1 MRTIATTA
9 ILVPLLVTSAQAAGP
24 EISKL
29 QEGDVLVGA
38 TAAVVRSDVMRVAQ
52 GSVMA
57 EVLVAPHV
65 TVGAGLLAGWSSFRF
80 GPTESRVFGGSARV
94 SFPFGLS
101 SWVSAAPYV
110 QLDVTKG
117 TSESIYT
124 GGDSVMASSNT
135 QTATVGLALIGLVSE
150 HVFVRL
156 DLAMLSMNRLSYDGV
171 TNTGVGG
178 RLGSTNGGA
187 VGGFGLLGGTGLGV
201 GLRL

>member
-1 MRTIATTA
+1 MRTIATTV
-9 ILVPLLVTSAQAAGP
+9 ILVPLLVTSAQAAEP

-124 GGDSVMASSNT
+124 GGDTVVGSSNT

-156 DLAMLSMNRLSYDGV
+156 DLAMLDEPARR
-171 TNTGVGG
+171 G
-178 RLGSTNGGA
+178 RRHQHRGRRISNGA
-187 VGGFGLLGGTGLGV
+187 ERSAPSGGFGLLGGTGLGV